1 MSGPLGAS
9 QYMYSSGAADFYE
22 YQIEKSA
29 RFDYGSYTSFTPASN
44 GDLKHFTWSVWFKF
58 TRLDL
63 SSTYSYINTVYGTSG
78 SGNNFNMGIVDQTGA
93 DAALS

>member
-29 RFDYGSYTSFTPASN
+29 RFDYGSYTSFQDIS
-44 GDLKHFTWSVWFKF
+44 WE
-58 TRLDL
+58 
-63 SSTYSYINTVYGTSG
+63 
-78 SGNNFNMGIVDQTGA
+78 NNPK
-93 DAALS
+93 

>member
-1 MSGPLGAS
+1 MAGPLGAS

-44 GDLKHFTWSVWFKF
+44 GDLKHFTWSVWVKF
-58 TRLDL
+58 TTLDL
-63 SSTYSYINTVYGTSG
+63 SST
-78 SGNNFNMGIVDQTGA
+78 
-93 DAALS
+93 